1 MNNNLL
7 LLAAKW
13 LTELGIRNETA
24 QTYLKINRE
33 DVRNCGLFDGCNS
46 TTSTA
51 EIFLNEL
58 KSAVSNKLY
67 FETGCSVN
75 YHLNSF

>member
-7 LLAAKW
+7 LKAAQW

-24 QTYLKINRE
+24 QTYLKISRD
-33 DVRNCGLFDGCNS
+33 DVENCGLFDNI
-46 TTSTA
+46 A
-51 EIFLNEL
+51 NLVLEL

-67 FETGCSVN
+67 LELTTDDY